1 MQTRDTARL
10 LVVDPRER
18 LLLMRLHPAHKT
30 PQVWGCG
37 SPSGAGSSPG
47 ESVLQA
53 TGRELAEETGINDAR
68 LGPVVWYGK
77 QVLHIDGQ
85 PRHLRES
92 FVLARPATTALTDT
106 GWTPQERQV
115 IAEMR
120 WWSPAELAAADPATV
135 KPPRLAAH
143 IRHLLHAVT
152 AGNLDTWRVR
162 TIDLQ

>member
-18 LLLMRLHPAHKT
+18 LLLMRLHPAH
-30 PQVWGCG
+30 
-37 SPSGAGSSPG
+37 SSTHLGLWVTLGGRIEPG

-53 TGRELAEETGINDAR
+53 AGRELTEETGINDAR
-68 LGPVVWYGK
+68 LGPVVWYGE
-77 QVLHIDGQ
+77 QVLNIDGQ

-92 FVLARPATTALTDT
+92 FVLARTTTTALTDA

-120 WWSPAELAAADPATV
+120 WWTPAELAAADPATV

-143 IRHLLHAVT
+143 LHHLLHAVT